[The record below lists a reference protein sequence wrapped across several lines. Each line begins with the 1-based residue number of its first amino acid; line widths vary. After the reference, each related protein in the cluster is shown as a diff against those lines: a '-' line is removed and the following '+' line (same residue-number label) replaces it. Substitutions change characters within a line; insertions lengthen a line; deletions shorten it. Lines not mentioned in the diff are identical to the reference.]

1 MSDTTPNL
9 PADLV
14 PITINDQLGNEYLL
28 HAFPEAPYGLLM
40 NLQKFQKET
49 DSVAQ
54 LEAVNACLN
63 MAFPPHEAEQLAN
76 LIQSPGGPTLT
87 AVMGLFQ
94 SLMESWFGNPTG
106 GPSESSLSDGPTST
120 SSEAASL
127 PTEATPTPSTPETGL
142 PPVISS

>member
-14 PITINDQLGNEYLL
+14 PITISDQLGNEYLL
-28 HAFPEAPYGLLM
+28 HAFPEAPYGLLIS
-40 NLQKFQKET
+40 LQKFQTET
-49 DSVAQ
+49 DPVKQ
-54 LEAVNACLN
+54 IEAVNGCLN

-76 LIQSPGGPTLT
+76 LVAAPGGPTLS

-94 SLMESWFGNPTG
+94 SLMESWFANPTG
-106 GPSESSLSDGPTST
+106 GPSESSPSDGPTST
-120 SSEAASL
+120 SSEAASQ